1 MRETPGAFAAGGAP
15 QAKPGLAMDFSQ
27 FQYSQEGQLLQASSL
42 AALVNRF
49 RGMEGV
55 INMSAGLPC
64 PTSFPLASFSAT
76 TNPTTSP
83 SSSTAS
89 ADGHATHL
97 EPPLYG
103 LASQRP
109 RPWYQFRLPNSSP
122 PAPSS
127 SHHLTNDTS
136 TSPAAAVPSHQ
147 QGNGVKSNGT
157 LHPPLSHAHPASTN
171 GVSHVGVAA
180 QSNGATSLANGGAAA
195 SQQQQQHQQQQQ
207 EEGVQG
213 SGLLHVSGQLASD
226 AQQYMFHSGHPPLLQ
241 WTRTIVDAC
250 HAPPR
255 PTQCVATAGAVH
267 ALQAAVQCLC
277 DPGDFIICEEFA
289 YTHAPEC
296 VFTPRGLHMLP
307 VAVDEQGMVPDA
319 LLRVLQT
326 AGVSKVTGRPPR
338 VIYIIPTGQNPT
350 GADMGVE
357 RKRAIYEICRAY
369 NLVILEDDAYY
380 WLQFPHG
387 AQPDSQQ
394 PGLCLPPSL
403 LSFDVDG
410 RVLRIDTFAK
420 ILGPGYRLGWITAPP
435 PLAAKMAVAVQASCC
450 GPASISQVV
459 ISELLNMW
467 GLDGFE
473 AFVRKQQAM
482 YARRCAV
489 ASSAAREHLKGL
501 VTFEEPTAGM
511 FMWFKLTGLPD
522 FGPEVVEELV
532 AAKVVVVPG
541 KPFWTAPSASD
552 AGAPCPYFRTTF
564 GSVKE
569 DQLQEGFA
577 RLGSA
582 LKAAESKKLSHTAN

>member
-1 MRETPGAFAAGGAP
+1 
-15 QAKPGLAMDFSQ
+15 MDFNQ

-42 AALVNRF
+42 AALVTRF

-64 PTSFPLASFSAT
+64 PTSFPISSFSAT
-76 TNPTTSP
+76 TTSTTSA
-83 SSSTAS
+83 SCSATAV
-89 ADGHATHL
+89 DGHEERS

-122 PAPSS
+122 PALSAP
-127 SHHLTNDTS
+127 HHLTNGTCVGL
-136 TSPAAAVPSHQ
+136 AAAAAAPSHQ
-147 QGNGVKSNGT
+147 QGDGATSNGMHAACGT
-157 LHPPLSHAHPASTN
+157 LHPPPSHAHPASTS
-171 GVSHVGVAA
+171 GMSYEGGAA
-180 QSNGATSLANGGAAA
+180 QGNGAVTLANGGASA
-195 SQQQQQHQQQQQ
+195 SQQQAVHD
-207 EEGVQG
+207 GLTGASVQG
-213 SGLLHVSGQLASD
+213 SGSLHVSGQLAND

-250 HAPPR
+250 HAPPC

-267 ALQAAVQCLC
+267 ALNCAVSCLC

-307 VAVDEQGMVPDA
+307 VAMDEQGMVPDA
-319 LLRVLQT
+319 LRRVLQT

-350 GADMGVE
+350 GAMMGVE
-357 RKRAIYEICRAY
+357 RKKEIYEICRAH

-387 AQPDSQQ
+387 AQPDSRQ

-403 LSFDVDG
+403 LSLDVDG
-410 RVLRIDTFAK
+410 RVMRIDTFAK
-420 ILGPGYRLGWITAPP
+420 VLGPGYRLGWITAPP
-435 PLAAKMAVAVQASCC
+435 PLAAKMACAVQASCC

-473 AFVRKQQAM
+473 AFVRKQQTM
-482 YARRCAV
+482 YARRAAV
-489 ASSAAREHLKGL
+489 ASAAAHQHLKGL
-501 VTFEEPTAGM
+501 ASFEEPTAGM

-522 FGPEVVEELV
+522 CGPEVVEELV

-541 KPFWTAPSASD
+541 RPFWTAPAAAD
-552 AGAPCPYFRTTF
+552 AGAPCPYFRATF

-569 DQLQEGFA
+569 EQLQEGFA
-577 RLGSA
+577 RLASA
-582 LKAAESKKLSHTAN
+582 LKAAKSKKAASCS